1 MAMKRTAAEEF
12 MKRENQKCKILV
24 IRDLLLETD
33 EQHPLTVPD
42 LIEKLK
48 GFGIEAERKSV
59 TDDLLT
65 LSDYGMDIESVAV
78 GKRKGYYLASRT
90 FEPAEL
96 KMLVDSVQAAK
107 FLSPKKTMRLIKKL
121 AALSS
126 RGEAA
131 LLKRQ
136 LYVSDRVKTDNES
149 IFYNIDA
156 IHGAIAEDREITFL
170 YWQYDLNKKRIMRK
184 NGARYCVSPFA
195 LVWDDEFYYLIAY
208 DAADARIKH
217 YRVDKMTR
225 ITIGDNERKGKDV
238 FAAIDMSEYTSRN
251 FSMFAGEDA
260 DVVLDCDESVIGV
273 IIDRFGS
280 DVSVHANETGF
291 TAFVRVAVSE
301 QFFGW
306 VAALGGAVR
315 IRSPKSVRERFLA
328 HLRHVLDTQ

>member
-1 MAMKRTAAEEF
+1 MKH
-12 MKRENQKCKILV
+12 ENQKCKILV
-24 IRDLLLETD
+24 IRELLLETD
-33 EQHPLTVPD
+33 EQHPLTVQD
-42 LIEKLK
+42 FIDKLK
-48 GFGIEAERKSV
+48 ERDIAAERKSV

-65 LSDYGMDIESVAV
+65 LSEYGMDVESVAV
-78 GKRKGYYLASRT
+78 GKRKGYYLASRM

-131 LLKRQ
+131 LLRRQ
-136 LYVSDRVKTDNES
+136 LYISDRGKTDNES

-156 IHGAIAEDREITFL
+156 IHGAIAEDHEITFL
-170 YWQYDLNKKRIMRK
+170 YWQYDLNKKRVPRRE
-184 NGARYCVSPFA
+184 GARYRVSPYA

-217 YRVDKMTR
+217 YRVDKMNR
-225 ITIGDNERKGKDV
+225 ITIGDAERQGKDV
-238 FAAIDMSEYTSRN
+238 FKALDMSAYTSRN
-251 FSMFAGEDA
+251 FSMFAGEEA
-260 DVVLDCDESVIGV
+260 DVVLDCDASVIGV
-273 IIDRFGS
+273 IVDRFGT
-280 DVSVHANETGF
+280 DVSIHPNGDRF

-306 VAALGGAVR
+306 VAALGGTVR
-315 IRSPKSVRERFLA
+315 IVSPQPVKEQFLGLLDR
-328 HLRHVLDTQ
+328 LRKAQ

>member
-1 MAMKRTAAEEF
+1 

-33 EQHPLTVPD
+33 ELHPLTVAD

-48 GFGIEAERKSV
+48 ARGIEAERKSV
-59 TDDLLT
+59 ADDLLA

-121 AALSS
+121 ATLSS

-136 LYVSDRVKTDNES
+136 LYVADRGKTENES

-156 IHGAIAEDREITFL
+156 IHGAIAEDREITFV
-170 YWQYDLNKKRIMRK
+170 YWQYDLNKKRVPRK
-184 NGARYCVSPFA
+184 GGARYCVSPYA
-195 LVWDDEFYYLIAY
+195 LVWDDEFYYLIAF
-208 DAADARIKH
+208 DAEDGRIKH
-217 YRVDKMTR
+217 YRVDKMNR
-225 ITIGDNERKGKDV
+225 ITIAETARKGGEAFD
-238 FAAIDMSEYTSRN
+238 ALDMSAYTSRN
-251 FSMFAGEDA
+251 FSMFAGEEA
-260 DVVLDCDESVIGV
+260 DVVLDCDNSVIGV
-273 IIDRFGS
+273 IVDRFGTG
-280 DVSVHANETGF
+280 VSVHANGNGF
-291 TAFVRVAVSE
+291 RAFVKVAVSE

-315 IRSPKSVRERFLA
+315 IVSPQPVRERFLA
-328 HLRHVLDTQ
+328 LLDRVKAAQAEE

>member
-1 MAMKRTAAEEF
+1 MKHD
-12 MKRENQKCKILV
+12 NQKCKILV
-24 IRDLLLETD
+24 IRELLLETD
-33 EQHPLTVPD
+33 EQHPLTVQD
-42 LIEKLK
+42 FIDKLK
-48 GFGIEAERKSV
+48 ERDIAAERKSV

-65 LSDYGMDIESVAV
+65 LSEYGMDVESVAV
-78 GKRKGYYLASRT
+78 GKRKGYYLASRM

-131 LLKRQ
+131 LLRRQ
-136 LYVSDRVKTDNES
+136 LYISDRGKTDNES

-170 YWQYDLNKKRIMRK
+170 YWQYDLNKKRVPRRE
-184 NGARYCVSPFA
+184 GARYRVSPYA

-217 YRVDKMTR
+217 YRVDKMNR
-225 ITIGDNERKGKDV
+225 ITIGDAERQGKDV
-238 FAAIDMSEYTSRN
+238 FKALDMSAYTSRN
-251 FSMFAGEDA
+251 FSMFAGEEA
-260 DVVLDCDESVIGV
+260 DVVLDCDAGVIGV
-273 IIDRFGS
+273 IVDRFGT
-280 DVSVHANETGF
+280 DVSIHPNGDRF

-306 VAALGGAVR
+306 VAALGGTVR
-315 IRSPKSVRERFLA
+315 IVSPQPVKEQFLGLLDR
-328 HLRHVLDTQ
+328 LRKAQ

>member
-1 MAMKRTAAEEF
+1 

-33 EQHPLTVPD
+33 EQHPLTVAD
-42 LIEKLK
+42 LIAALN
-48 GFGIEAERKSV
+48 GRGIDAERKSV
-59 TDDLLT
+59 ADDIAALT
-65 LSDYGMDIESVAV
+65 DYGMDIESVAV

-107 FLSPKKTMRLIKKL
+107 FLSPKKTRALIKKL

-136 LYVSDRVKTDNES
+136 LYLSDRGKTDNES
-149 IFYNIDA
+149 VFYNIDA
-156 IHGAIAEDREITFL
+156 VHTAIGENREISFV
-170 YWQYDLNKKRIMRK
+170 YWQYDLRKKRVPRR

-208 DAADARIKH
+208 DAEDARIKH
-217 YRVDKMTR
+217 YRVDKMNR
-225 ITIGDNERKGKDV
+225 ITILDSERKGRDA
-238 FAAIDMSEYTSRN
+238 FAAIDMGEYTSRN
-251 FSMFAGEDA
+251 FSMFAGEEA

-273 IIDRFGS
+273 IVDRFGTG
-280 DVSVHANETGF
+280 VSVHPEGNRFRAY
-291 TAFVRVAVSE
+291 VRVAISE

-315 IRSPKSVRERFLA
+315 IVSPQPVRDRFEALLDRVRSA
-328 HLRHVLDTQ
+328 QNG

>member
-1 MAMKRTAAEEF
+1 MKH
-12 MKRENQKCKILV
+12 ENQKCKILV

-33 EQHPLTVPD
+33 ELHPLTVAD
-42 LIEKLK
+42 FIAKLRER
-48 GFGIEAERKSV
+48 GIEAERKSV
-59 TDDLLT
+59 ADDLLA
-65 LSDYGMDIESVAV
+65 LSEYGMDIESVAV

-121 AALSS
+121 ATLSS

-136 LYVSDRVKTDNES
+136 LYISDRGKTDNES
-149 IFYNIDA
+149 VFYNIDA
-156 IHGAIAEDREITFL
+156 IHGAIGEDREITFV
-170 YWQYDLNKKRIMRK
+170 YWQYDLNKKRVPRK
-184 NGARYCVSPFA
+184 SGARYRVSPFA

-208 DAADARIKH
+208 DAEDARIKH

-225 ITIGDNERKGKDV
+225 ITIGDAERQGKDA
-238 FAAIDMSEYTSRN
+238 FASLDMSVYTSRN
-251 FSMFAGEDA
+251 FSMFAGEEA
-260 DVVLDCDESVIGV
+260 DVVLDCDANLIGV
-273 IIDRFGS
+273 IVDRFGA
-280 DVSVHANETGF
+280 DVSVHPNGDGF
-291 TAFVRVAVSE
+291 TAFVKVAVSE

-315 IRSPKSVRERFLA
+315 IVSPQPVKEQFLA
-328 HLRHVLDTQ
+328 LLDRVKDAQQ

>member
-1 MAMKRTAAEEF
+1 
-12 MKRENQKCKILV
+12 MKRENQKAKILV

-33 EQHPLTVPD
+33 ELHPLTSAD
-42 LIEKLK
+42 LIAALK
-48 GFGIEAERKSV
+48 ERGIQAERKSV
-59 TDDLLT
+59 ADDLMT
-65 LSDYGMDIESVAV
+65 LADYGMDIESVAV
-78 GKRKGYYLASRT
+78 GKRKGYYLASRS

-107 FLSPKKTMRLIKKL
+107 FLSPKKTRRLIKKL

-136 LYVSDRVKTDNES
+136 LYISDRGKTDNES
-149 IFYNIDA
+149 VFYNIDA
-156 IHGAIAEDREITFL
+156 IHGAIAEDREITFV
-170 YWQYDLNKKRIMRK
+170 YWQYDLNKKRVPRK
-184 NGARYCVSPFA
+184 AGARYCVSPFA

-217 YRVDKMTR
+217 YRVDKMNR
-225 ITIGDNERKGKDV
+225 ITIAETERQGKDA
-238 FAAIDMSEYTSRN
+238 FAAIDMSAYTSRN
-251 FSMFAGEDA
+251 FSMFAGEEA
-260 DVVLDCDESVIGV
+260 DVVLDCDASVIGV
-273 IIDRFGS
+273 IVDRFGT
-280 DVSVHANETGF
+280 DVSIHPHEDGF

-315 IRSPKSVRERFLA
+315 IRSPKPVQEQFLA
-328 HLRHVLDTQ
+328 LLDRVRDAQK

>member
-1 MAMKRTAAEEF
+1 MKH
-12 MKRENQKCKILV
+12 ENQKCKILV
-24 IRDLLLETD
+24 IRELLLETD
-33 EQHPLTVPD
+33 EQHPLTVQD
-42 LIEKLK
+42 FIDKLK
-48 GFGIEAERKSV
+48 ERDIAAERKSV

-65 LSDYGMDIESVAV
+65 LSEYGMDVESVAV
-78 GKRKGYYLASRT
+78 GKRKGYYLASRM

-131 LLKRQ
+131 LLRRQ
-136 LYVSDRVKTDNES
+136 LYISDRGKTDNES

-170 YWQYDLNKKRIMRK
+170 YWQYDLNKKRVPRRE
-184 NGARYCVSPFA
+184 GARYRVSPYA

-217 YRVDKMTR
+217 YRVDKMNR
-225 ITIGDNERKGKDV
+225 ITIGDAERQGKDV
-238 FAAIDMSEYTSRN
+238 FKALDMSAYTSRI
-251 FSMFAGEDA
+251 FSMFAGEEA
-260 DVVLDCDESVIGV
+260 DVVLDCDAGVIGV
-273 IIDRFGS
+273 IVDRFGT
-280 DVSVHANETGF
+280 DVSIHPNGDRF

-306 VAALGGAVR
+306 VAALGGTVR
-315 IRSPKSVRERFLA
+315 IVSPQPVKEQFLGLLDR
-328 HLRHVLDTQ
+328 LRKAQ

>member
-1 MAMKRTAAEEF
+1 

-33 EQHPLTVPD
+33 EQHPLTVAD
-42 LIEKLK
+42 LIAALN
-48 GFGIEAERKSV
+48 GRGIDAERKSV
-59 TDDLLT
+59 ADDIAALT
-65 LSDYGMDIESVAV
+65 DYGMDIESVAV
-78 GKRKGYYLASRT
+78 GKRKGYYLASRA

-107 FLSPKKTMRLIKKL
+107 FLSPKKTRALIKKL

-136 LYVSDRVKTDNES
+136 LYLSDRGKTDNES
-149 IFYNIDA
+149 VFYNIDA
-156 IHGAIAEDREITFL
+156 VHTAIGENREISFV
-170 YWQYDLNKKRIMRK
+170 YWQYDLRKKRVPRR

-208 DAADARIKH
+208 DAEDARIKH
-217 YRVDKMTR
+217 YRVDKMNR
-225 ITIGDNERKGKDV
+225 ITILDSERKGRDA
-238 FAAIDMSEYTSRN
+238 FAAIDMGEYTSRN
-251 FSMFAGEDA
+251 FSMFAGEEA

-273 IIDRFGS
+273 IVDRFGTG
-280 DVSVHANETGF
+280 VSVHPEGNRFRAY
-291 TAFVRVAVSE
+291 VRVAVSE

-315 IRSPKSVRERFLA
+315 IVSPQPVCDRFEALLDRVRSA
-328 HLRHVLDTQ
+328 QNG

>member
-1 MAMKRTAAEEF
+1 

-33 EQHPLTVPD
+33 EQHPLTVAD
-42 LIEKLK
+42 LIAAIN
-48 GFGIEAERKSV
+48 GRGIDAERKSV
-59 TDDLLT
+59 ADDIAALT
-65 LSDYGMDIESVAV
+65 DYGMDIESVAV

-107 FLSPKKTMRLIKKL
+107 FLSPKKTRALIKKL

-136 LYVSDRVKTDNES
+136 LYLSDRGKTDNES
-149 IFYNIDA
+149 VFYNIDA
-156 IHGAIAEDREITFL
+156 VHTAIGENREISFV
-170 YWQYDLNKKRIMRK
+170 YWQYDLRKKRVPRR

-208 DAADARIKH
+208 DAEDARIKH
-217 YRVDKMTR
+217 YRVDKMNR
-225 ITIGDNERKGKDV
+225 ITILDSERKGRDA
-238 FAAIDMSEYTSRN
+238 FAAIDMGEYTSRN
-251 FSMFAGEDA
+251 FSMFAGEEA

-273 IIDRFGS
+273 IVDRFGTG
-280 DVSVHANETGF
+280 VSVHPEGNRFRAY
-291 TAFVRVAVSE
+291 VRVAVSE

-315 IRSPKSVRERFLA
+315 IVSPQPVRDRFEALLDRVRSA
-328 HLRHVLDTQ
+328 QNG

>member
-1 MAMKRTAAEEF
+1 MKH
-12 MKRENQKCKILV
+12 ENQKCKILV
-24 IRDLLLETD
+24 IRELLLETD
-33 EQHPLTVPD
+33 EQHPLTVQD
-42 LIEKLK
+42 FIEKLK
-48 GFGIEAERKSV
+48 ERDIAAERKSV

-65 LSDYGMDIESVAV
+65 LSEYGMDVESVAV
-78 GKRKGYYLASRT
+78 GKRKGYYLASRM
-90 FEPAEL
+90 FESAEL

-131 LLKRQ
+131 LLRRQ
-136 LYVSDRVKTDNES
+136 LYISDRGKTDNES

-170 YWQYDLNKKRIMRK
+170 YWQYDLNKKRVPRRE
-184 NGARYCVSPFA
+184 GARYRVSPYA

-217 YRVDKMTR
+217 YRVDKMNR
-225 ITIGDNERKGKDV
+225 ITIGDAERQGKDV
-238 FAAIDMSEYTSRN
+238 FKALDMSAYTSRN
-251 FSMFAGEDA
+251 FSMFAGEEA
-260 DVVLDCDESVIGV
+260 DVVLDCDASVIGV
-273 IIDRFGS
+273 IVDRFGT
-280 DVSVHANETGF
+280 DVSIHPNGDRF

-306 VAALGGAVR
+306 VAALGGTVR
-315 IRSPKSVRERFLA
+315 IVSPQPVKEQFLSLLDRVRKA
-328 HLRHVLDTQ
+328 QQ

>member
-1 MAMKRTAAEEF
+1 

-33 EQHPLTVPD
+33 EQHPLTVAD
-42 LIEKLK
+42 CIDKLK
-48 GFGIEAERKSV
+48 ERGIEAERKSV
-59 TDDLLT
+59 ADDILT
-65 LSDYGMDIESVAV
+65 LTDYGMDIESVAV
-78 GKRKGYYLASRT
+78 GKRKGYYLASRA

-107 FLSPKKTMRLIKKL
+107 FLSPKKTRALIKKL

-131 LLKRQ
+131 LLRRQ
-136 LYVSDRVKTDNES
+136 LYISDRGKTENES

-156 IHGAIAEDREITFL
+156 VHAAIAEGREISFV
-170 YWQYDLNKKRIMRK
+170 YWQYDLNKKRVPRRE
-184 NGARYCVSPFA
+184 GACYCVSPYA

-208 DAADARIKH
+208 DAEDARIKH
-217 YRVDKMTR
+217 YRVDKMNR
-225 ITIGDNERKGKDV
+225 ITILDSERKGKDA

-251 FSMFAGEDA
+251 FSMFAGKEA

-273 IIDRFGS
+273 IVDRFGTG
-280 DVSVHANETGF
+280 VSVHPDGNRF
-291 TAFVRVAVSE
+291 TAYVRVAVSE

-315 IRSPKSVRERFLA
+315 ITSPKPVRDRFTEL
-328 HLRHVLDTQ
+328 LDRVRAAQQG